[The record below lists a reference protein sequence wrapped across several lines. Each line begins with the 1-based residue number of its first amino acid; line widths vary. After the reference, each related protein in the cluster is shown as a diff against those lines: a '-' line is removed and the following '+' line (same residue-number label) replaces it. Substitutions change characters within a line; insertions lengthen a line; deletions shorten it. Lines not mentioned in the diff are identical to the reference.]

1 MSESWKS
8 SGTPFADPPEI
19 MNPFI
24 QRMLERAKARR
35 EKLDEKLLNAG
46 HNVKKSPLKNA
57 NALLEQATAASK
69 NLAKSPVKPVVVSAL
84 PAKSPRKSPVSKNA
98 MSENNEQDNK
108 ENGKLETYNVRSKLQ
123 RLGKLYSDDSNLG
136 LSSPIHRTE
145 EKFTAEESNVD
156 YKPVKRGAR
165 LDRLAALASTINNWE
180 DDLSH
185 PTLTNSKSKVEN
197 SKAEKIQA
205 KFNEQVKNISEPQ
218 PSTSGSKKWVTANN
232 GRKSKDP
239 SPIKQL
245 KWDKTTLENLE
256 AQGFSRT
263 KSNSRLVY
271 DYKHCSQES
280 NAVTSHVSPN
290 KFTSSAHQQ
299 MEKKRITPDKFEGSP
314 RSKKMEGDATA
325 SPANSSRSNDSKI
338 SNTPENVKSANTT
351 SSSRLPSRT
360 LFSGSPKT
368 VVQPSGSVLS
378 KASMFEAKSTESKA
392 KDPAQMSLAE
402 RMALFERNKGEALIP
417 KAPLTMSIPPKK
429 LQEKDKQS
437 NTDSS
442 PMNNRNADVPGRTVL
457 EQRAMF
463 EQGNN
468 RNKVEEMENRILQA
482 THTERQRELGM
493 LRSRFNA
500 NKEVARA
507 AAESCVR
514 TSESSEGGGK
524 SSSPKNSPVCPVKP
538 TPAPDHIAQPP
549 PPPPLPHPEIISY
562 HSKSS
567 SVKRQVA
574 GSPPKVQHLNATS
587 DIKRI
592 RVCPPKPGSLYP
604 NLSEIEATES
614 ESVTESDS
622 DTEYTVDSTEPVTAT
637 LDEKTETET
646 ASEADYYIRHDETET
661 ETDQETESDQ
671 ESVQNSSFGRTSFGR
686 SILQALDERSMFNKK
701 RCIEPDPDSTTS
713 DISVLDEMDQYLDE
727 CLDEELGDVREE
739 GPTPPKVNKGGE
751 RLSMGGTVYTTV
763 MGGNS
768 SKYRSPLKDS
778 NKLEDGGKRVI
789 PLVRTVSAYRRQQSQ
804 LAKTNSVARYETE
817 SNSVS
822 NAEKRVDEA
831 ILVENKVKKLLD
843 EVGTQQKKI
852 EEASKALNLC
862 LSTVEFNGSSEHVGG
877 EWALLVATHKRQAAL
892 NEVQRLKR
900 EGTLIPAKAG
910 SPEAEGSGSLTISA
924 ITLPLKQ
931 EYFRNMDMNTYL
943 HCVCLMY
950 YLGEV
955 VATQAATAEP
965 GDSCIRFTSML
976 KLDNLH
982 SDFKILVEVYT
993 FQTHPKYL
1001 PHEKKYHI
1009 NHNLKAVN
1017 RTPKKKN
1024 QFVMPD
1030 IQSPAGPNVIRSPA
1044 FELSGTATLTLG
1056 EINYEQF
1063 TLFGVSSHSPLEGH
1077 LRMRIL
1083 RKLSVSVEYRGFLT
1097 LYEDITNL
1105 GAWRRRWC
1113 WLKDAKLYCWVH
1125 PEDEHKKNPIGCL
1138 DLEDAVTKHVRFI
1151 NGEKYAR
1158 PYTFLIQISRP
1169 AQPGDTSNIITK
1181 TDGKQTITDHF
1192 LLADSKEE
1200 GLQWMSKLNKTLN
1213 LIRAWG
1219 SSRSSI
1225 YKA

>member
-1 MSESWKS
+1 MES
-8 SGTPFADPPEI
+8 FV
-19 MNPFI
+19 
-24 QRMLERAKARR
+24 QRMLERAKVRR
-35 EKLDEKLLNAG
+35 EKLDEKLTNAG
-46 HNVKKSPLKNA
+46 HDVQRRPSPLRNA
-57 NALLEQATAASK
+57 NALLEQATAASE
-69 NLAKSPVKPVVVSAL
+69 NLAKSPVKAAAVSAL
-84 PAKSPRKSPVSKNA
+84 PAKSPRKSPVSKNVA
-98 MSENNEQDNK
+98 VNNEQDNK
-108 ENGKLETYNVRSKLQ
+108 ENGKCETSNARAKLQ
-123 RLGKLYSDDSNLG
+123 RLGKLYSEDNNLG

-145 EKFTAEESNVD
+145 EKFSAEESNAEC
-156 YKPVKRGAR
+156 KSIKKGAR
-165 LDRLAALASTINNWE
+165 LNRFVALASNINSWE

-185 PTLTNSKSKVEN
+185 PSSKIKAET

-205 KFNEQVKNISEPQ
+205 KFNEQVKSGLESQ
-218 PSTSGSKKWVTANN
+218 PSTSESKKWVTINN
-232 GRKSKDP
+232 GRRSKDP
-239 SPIKQL
+239 SPVKQL

-280 NAVTSHVSPN
+280 NGVTSHLSPN
-290 KFTSSAHQQ
+290 KFTSSARQQ
-299 MEKKRITPDKFEGSP
+299 MEKKRISPGRSDGSP
-314 RSKKMEGDATA
+314 RSKKADGDVNVTA
-325 SPANSSRSNDSKI
+325 SPSNSSRTNDSKV
-338 SNTPENVKSANTT
+338 SSTPEKFVKSANTT

-368 VVQPSGSVLS
+368 LIQPSGSVLS
-378 KASMFEAKSTESKA
+378 KASMFEAKNTESKA
-392 KDPAQMSLAE
+392 KDPAQMTLAE

-437 NTDSS
+437 NADLS
-442 PMNNRNADVPGRTVL
+442 PMNSRNADGPSKTVF

-468 RNKVEEMENRILQA
+468 RNRVEEMENRILQA
-482 THTERQRELGM
+482 THAERQRELSM

-500 NKEVARA
+500 NKEVARTA
-507 AAESCVR
+507 AGSCVR

-524 SSSPKNSPVCPVKP
+524 PSSPKNSPVCQVKP
-538 TPAPDHIAQPP
+538 TPAPDHIAPP

-567 SVKRQVA
+567 PVKRQVA
-574 GSPPKVQHLNATS
+574 GSPPKVPHLNATS

-592 RVCPPKPGSLYP
+592 RVCPPKPGALYP
-604 NLSEIEATES
+604 NLSEIEN
-614 ESVTESDS
+614 TESDS
-622 DTEYTVDSTEPVTAT
+622 DSEYTVDSTEPVTAT

-646 ASEADYYIRHDETET
+646 ETASEDDYYIRHD

-686 SILQALDERSMFNKK
+686 SILQEFDERSLFNKK

-713 DISVLDEMDQYLDE
+713 DISVLDEMEQYLDE
-727 CLDEELGDVREE
+727 CLDEELGEVREE

-751 RLSMGGTVYTTV
+751 YLSTRD
-763 MGGNS
+763 NS
-768 SKYRSPLKDS
+768 KYCQSYRSPLKDS
-778 NKLEDGGKRVI
+778 HKLEDGGKRV

-804 LAKTNSVARYETE
+804 LAKNNPVARYEMG

-822 NAEKRVDEA
+822 ERYAKKREDESV
-831 ILVENKVKKLLD
+831 LVENKVKKLLD

-862 LSTVEFNGSSEHVGG
+862 HSTVEFNGSSEHVGG

-900 EGTLIPAKAG
+900 EGTLIPVKAG
-910 SPEAEGSGSLTISA
+910 SPEVEGNGSLTISA

-931 EYFRNMDMNTYL
+931 EYFRSMGMNTYL

-950 YLGEV
+950 YLGDV

-982 SDFKILVEVYT
+982 SDFEIVVEVYT
-993 FQTHPKYL
+993 FQTQPKYL

-1009 NHNLKAVN
+1009 SHTAKSVN
-1017 RTPKKKN
+1017 KTPKKKN

-1030 IQSPAGPNVIRSPA
+1030 IQSPAGPNAIRSPA
-1044 FELSGTATLTLG
+1044 FELSGTATVTLG
-1056 EINYEQF
+1056 DINREQF
-1063 TLFGVSSHSPLEGH
+1063 TLLEASSHSPLEGH
-1077 LRMRIL
+1077 LRMRIS

-1125 PEDEHKKNPIGCL
+1125 PEDEHKKNPISCL
-1138 DLEDAVTKHVRFI
+1138 NLEDATTKQVRFI
-1151 NGEKYAR
+1151 NMEKCAR
-1158 PYTFLIQISRP
+1158 PYTFLVEISRQ
-1169 AQPGDTSNIITK
+1169 AQPGDTDNLITK
-1181 TDGKQTITDHF
+1181 TDGKKTTTSHK

-1200 GLQWMSKLNKTLN
+1200 GLQWISKLNKTLS

-1219 SSRSSI
+1219 SSRSSV
-1225 YKA
+1225 Y